1 MINDDRGTTRRF
13 KYCFF
18 NHLVIIKNILLK
30 YIPSGVKIKLLKS
43 SKGV

>member
-1 MINDDRGTTRRF
+1 MMIEVLQEGLNIV
-13 KYCFF
+13 FF

>member
-1 MINDDRGTTRRF
+1 MMIEVLQEGLNIDL
-13 KYCFF
+13 F